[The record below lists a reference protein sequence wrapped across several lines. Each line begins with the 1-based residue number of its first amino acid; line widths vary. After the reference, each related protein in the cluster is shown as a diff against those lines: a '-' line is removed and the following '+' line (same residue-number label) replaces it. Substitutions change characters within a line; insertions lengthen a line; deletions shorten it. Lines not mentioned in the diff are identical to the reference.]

1 MQKNFT
7 FFDQFRFLSKKK
19 KLQYQTTFNT
29 YETVHQILRN
39 EPNRKISKKR
49 KYIRHSCSLQR
60 AEFYWNKKIIQMQTA
75 ALSDQ
80 YKESSETNTP
90 NCLSSLGTK
99 AG

>member
-19 KLQYQTTFNT
+19 KLQYQTTLNT

-39 EPNRKISKKR
+39 EPNRKTSKKR
-49 KYIRHSCSLQR
+49 KYIKYRCNLQH
-60 AEFYWNKKIIQMQTA
+60 AEFYWNKKTIQTA
-75 ALSDQ
+75 AISDQ

-90 NCLSSLGTK
+90 NCI
-99 AG
+99 A